1 MSKLIESNDEYDLYE
16 VPLGHL
22 YHFKQDCKTVDE
34 FRGQAKAGTSRM
46 KYSGDKPP
54 RTIPLRQKYRRR
66 S

>member
-22 YHFKQDCKTVDE
+22 YHFKQDCKTIDE
-34 FRGQAKAGTSRM
+34 FRGQKAGTSRM
-46 KYSGDKPP
+46 KYSGPLPP
-54 RTIPLRQKYRRR
+54 RSITLRQKYRER